1 MRPAMRHLFRAKTI
15 GHDFR
20 HPTGDISAPS
30 LFEKELEMASKPEK
44 NPKDATPIAALPAE
58 PAYPRI
64 CFERIIPDEL
74 DSERPA
80 RQALREYML
89 AGRKGKLSAEEVAS
103 AARMAV
109 IRTKKWPAGTTL
121 RCLFLDGSTTMKRK
135 VRTYAHQWEKHANI
149 KLKFVTKAPAEIRI
163 SFYADAGSW
172 SAVGRDA
179 LNQAYFPLHQPT
191 MNYGWLRDKT
201 PDDEYSRVVLHEF
214 GHALGC
220 IHEHQTPTFSRKWD
234 TKAVMKYFQGPP
246 NYWTEDAI
254 KYNVLQKYSPTGIAA
269 TAFDPKSIML
279 YAFDGALFADGKGP
293 TNSNTKFS
301 ADDIKMIG
309 TMYPK

>member
-1 MRPAMRHLFRAKTI
+1 MHQFAGKKI
-15 GHDFR
+15 GHNFR
-20 HPTGDISAPS
+20 HPPGGNSAP
-30 LFEKELEMASKPEK
+30 LPGKEKEMATKPANK
-44 NPKDATPIAALPAE
+44 PKAATPAAPAASE
-58 PAYPRI
+58 PTCPRI

-74 DSERPA
+74 DPERPA
-80 RQALREYML
+80 RQALREYMVASQKRAL
-89 AGRKGKLSAEEVAS
+89 NANEVAH

-109 IRTKKWPAGTTL
+109 IKTKKWPAGTIL
-121 RCLFLDGSTTMKRK
+121 RCLFLDGSTTMKKK
-135 VRTYAHQWEKHANI
+135 VRAYAHQWEKHANI

-179 LNQAYFPLHQPT
+179 LNRSYFPLHQPT
-191 MNYGWLRDKT
+191 MNYGWLRDNT
-201 PDDEYSRVVLHEF
+201 SDDEYSRVVLHEF

-220 IHEHQTPTFSRKWD
+220 IHEHQTPTFNRKWD

-246 NYWTEDAI
+246 NYWTEDSI

-279 YAFDGALFADGKGP
+279 YAFDAILFADGKGP
-293 TNSNTKFS
+293 TNENTKFS

>member
-1 MRPAMRHLFRAKTI
+1 MALKPAKKSKEAK
-15 GHDFR
+15 
-20 HPTGDISAPS
+20 PV
-30 LFEKELEMASKPEK
+30 
-44 NPKDATPIAALPAE
+44 AALPPE
-58 PAYPRI
+58 TEHPRI

-74 DSERPA
+74 DPERPA
-80 RQALREYML
+80 RQALREFMVASQKRAL
-89 AGRKGKLSAEEVAS
+89 KADEVAH

-109 IRTKKWPAGTTL
+109 IRTKKWPAGTVL
-121 RCLFLDGSTTMKRK
+121 RCLFLDGSTTMKKK

-149 KLKFVTKAPAEIRI
+149 KFKFVTKAPAEIRI

-220 IHEHQTPTFSRKWD
+220 IHEHQTPTFDRKWD
-234 TKAVMKYFQGPP
+234 VKAVMKYFQGPP
-246 NYWTEDAI
+246 NYWSEDAI

-279 YAFDGALFADGKGP
+279 YAFAGALFADGKGP
-293 TNSNTKFS
+293 TNSNTRFS

>member
-1 MRPAMRHLFRAKTI
+1 MHQFAGKKI
-15 GHDFR
+15 GHNFR
-20 HPTGDISAPS
+20 HPPGGNSAPP
-30 LFEKELEMASKPEK
+30 LPGKE
-44 NPKDATPIAALPAE
+44 
-58 PAYPRI
+58 
-64 CFERIIPDEL
+64 IIPDEL
-74 DSERPA
+74 DPERPA
-80 RQALREYML
+80 RQALREYMVASQKRAL
-89 AGRKGKLSAEEVAS
+89 NANEVAH

-109 IRTKKWPAGTTL
+109 IKTKKWPAGTIL
-121 RCLFLDGSTTMKRK
+121 RCLFLDGSTTMKKK
-135 VRTYAHQWEKHANI
+135 VRAYAHQWEKHANI

-179 LNQAYFPLHQPT
+179 LNRSYFPLHQPT
-191 MNYGWLRDKT
+191 MNYGWLRDNT
-201 PDDEYSRVVLHEF
+201 SDDEYSRVVLHEF

-220 IHEHQTPTFSRKWD
+220 IHEHQTPTFNRKWD

-246 NYWTEDAI
+246 NYWTEDSI

-279 YAFDGALFADGKGP
+279 YAFDAILFADGKGP
-293 TNSNTKFS
+293 TNENTKFS

>member
-1 MRPAMRHLFRAKTI
+1 MAFKPATKRKGATLV
-15 GHDFR
+15 
-20 HPTGDISAPS
+20 
-30 LFEKELEMASKPEK
+30 ASFPPEQ
-44 NPKDATPIAALPAE
+44 AH
-58 PAYPRI
+58 PRI

-74 DSERPA
+74 DQERPA

-89 AGRKGKLSAEEVAS
+89 TSEKRKLNADEVAHV
-103 AARMAV
+103 ARMAV
-109 IRTKKWPAGTTL
+109 VRTKKWPAGTTL
-121 RCLFLDGSTTMKRK
+121 RCLFLDGSTTMKKK
-135 VRTYAHQWEKHANI
+135 VRAYAQQWEKYANI

-191 MNYGWLRDKT
+191 MNYGWLRDNT

-220 IHEHQTPTFSRKWD
+220 IHEHQTPTFNRKWD
-234 TKAVMKYFQGPP
+234 VKAVMKYFQGPP
-246 NYWTEDAI
+246 NYWSEDAI
-254 KYNVLQKYSPTGIAA
+254 KHNVLQKYSPAGIAA
-269 TAFDPKSIML
+269 TVFDPKSIML
-279 YAFDGALFADGKGP
+279 YSFDAALFADGLGP
-293 TNSNTKFS
+293 TNENSKCS
-301 ADDIKMIG
+301 PDDIKMIG